1 MTVRLCLVRHGAT
14 AWSETG
20 RLTGWTDLPL
30 SPRGR
35 AEARAL
41 RSRLEGRRFVA
52 VWSSDLT
59 RAVETAQIA
68 ASPPMKDRRLRE
80 LDFGELEGMGW
91 NDLLPEMRR
100 ALLTFDGFQAPGGES
115 LDQLRCRVAEFVTGL
130 VPGEHLVVTHGGV
143 ARLLLRNAG
152 SDQVLGPASVG
163 EVTIDL

>member
-1 MTVRLCLVRHGAT
+1 
-14 AWSETG
+14 
-20 RLTGWTDLPL
+20 
-30 SPRGR
+30 
-35 AEARAL
+35 
-41 RSRLEGRRFVA
+41 VA

-68 ASPPMKDRRLRE
+68 ASPPMQDRRLRE
-80 LDFGELEGMGW
+80 LDFGELEGKGW
-91 NDLLPEMRR
+91 IDLLPEMRR

-115 LDQLRCRVAEFVTGL
+115 LDQLRSRVADFVKEL

-152 SDQVLGPASVG
+152 RDQILAPASVG